1 MSAQNLDSVRELSL
15 SSCWAPSL
23 IASSPSFGGRGL
35 EVRVGQR
42 GDYPHPSPLP
52 HAGEGNYFCKLRI
65 LFGLRLV
72 VVTAAIFATVLSGC
86 GKKAAP
92 LSESEVK
99 AVVEK
104 TLPSTAEDKIWE
116 RVPLH
121 SAKLLLQD
129 MVEPRQIASLHRLC
143 PRPGDYGRTK
153 TGFSSELEGRNG
165 G

>member
-1 MSAQNLDSVRELSL
+1 M
-15 SSCWAPSL
+15 
-23 IASSPSFGGRGL
+23 

-42 GDYPHPSPLP
+42 GECPHPTPLP
-52 HAGEGNYFCKLRI
+52 QSGRGKLFLVKLRVI
-65 LFGLRLV
+65 SSLKLV
-72 VVTAAIFATVLSGC
+72 VVTVAIFATVLSGC

-104 TLPSTAEDKIWE
+104 TLPSTAEDKSLGARAAAFGE
-116 RVPLH
+116 AAAAGH
-121 SAKLLLQD
+121 GGTKA
-129 MVEPRQIASLHRLC
+129 IAGVYRLC

-153 TGFSSELEGRNG
+153 IGFSSELEGRNG